1 MVHINRIVLRAGV
14 ATLLITTAALLPMSL
29 ALAQTNPLT
38 QSHQGETAVPPS
50 AEAGELPEA
59 QAVSPD
65 ANEIIRSLAP
75 FADGNPNA
83 PSDIRDVD
91 ADGKKKV
98 RVNYGRAIDLTVFF
112 EYDSAVLTPEA
123 RIQLEPLGQALRSR
137 DLAPYRFLI
146 AGHTDA
152 AGDPDYNNV
161 LSERRAH
168 AVRSYLTSVYG
179 IDPARLLTRGWGAA
193 RLKTPSMPLSGVNRR
208 VEVALIAPARQS
220 PRSDASDLDE
230 SYIVAAPQD
239 VPADDAHDW
248 QILGPTACNT
258 TGLVDPR
265 RMASNELDDFHSAPT
280 SLCEL
285 RAEQRGLAFR
295 ARPNEWRR
303 WHWYDPQY

>member
-1 MVHINRIVLRAGV
+1 MANINRIVLRAGV
-14 ATLLITTAALLPMSL
+14 ATLLITAAATLLPMSP

-38 QSHQGETAVPPS
+38 QSPHEGESAVPPS
-50 AEAGELPEA
+50 AVVEELPEA
-59 QAVSPD
+59 QAVPPN

-83 PSDIRDVD
+83 PGDIRDVD
-91 ADGKKKV
+91 TDRKKRV

-112 EYDSAVLTPEA
+112 QYDSAELTPEA

-137 DLAPYRFLI
+137 ELAPYRFLI

-152 AGDPDYNNV
+152 AGDPNYNIV

-193 RLKTPSMPLSGVNRR
+193 RLKTPSTPLSGVNRR
-208 VEVALIAPARQS
+208 VEVALITPARQS
-220 PRSDASDLDE
+220 LRSGASDFAE
-230 SYIVAAPQD
+230 PYIVAAPQE
-239 VPADDAHDW
+239 VPTDDAHNW
-248 QILGPTACNT
+248 RILGPTACNT

-280 SLCEL
+280 SLCDL
-285 RAEQRGLAFR
+285 RAEQRQLG
-295 ARPNEWRR
+295 PNEYRH